1 MNESTSQASKS
12 GARVLRVLKALKGH
26 TLTGL
31 SNGEIAAATGES
43 APNVT
48 RALATL
54 VEEGLAL
61 RLDNGR
67 YAHSIQM
74 LQIAQAHHDHIHRI
88 TARAAEVQQRIAAG
102 AHL

>member
-1 MNESTSQASKS
+1 MSDQTSKS
-12 GARVLRVLKALKGH
+12 GARILRVLKALKGH

-31 SNGEIAAATGES
+31 SNGDIAAATGES

-54 VEEGLAL
+54 VDEGLAIK
-61 RLDNGR
+61 LDNGR

-74 LQIAQAHHDHIHRI
+74 LQIAQAHHNHIHNI
-88 TARAAEVQQRIAAG
+88 TARAAEIQQRVAAG
-102 AHL
+102 AN

>member
-1 MNESTSQASKS
+1 MTCEKVSAQ
-12 GARVLRVLKALKGH
+12 ARVLRVLKALKGH

-31 SNGEIAAATGES
+31 SNGEIATMTGES

-48 RALATL
+48 RALAVL
-54 VEEGLAL
+54 VDEGLAM

-74 LQIAQAHHDHIHRI
+74 LQIAQAHYEHIDRI
-88 TARAAEVQQRIAAG
+88 TSRAAEINQRMAAG
-102 AHL
+102 ARS